1 MNMVY
6 LSLCTLEHI
15 KKKEEAKTANVTF
28 KRWNGPLPALQ
39 KSFIQKAIVLD
50 NKQFSGKIEL

>member
-1 MNMVY
+1 MVY
-6 LSLCTLEHI
+6 LSLCTLEHVK
-15 KKKEEAKTANVTF
+15 KKKEAAKTANVTF

>member
-1 MNMVY
+1 MVY
-6 LSLCTLEHI
+6 LSLCTLEHVQ
-15 KKKEEAKTANVTF
+15 KKKEAKTANVTF

-50 NKQFSGKIEL
+50 NKQCSGKIEL